1 MIGSK
6 LPMNSYRGNDRFI
19 SGGDN
24 SAMPSRLSR
33 KATLGD
39 YLTVC
44 VMAGVGFISFYLLD
58 IFTGL
63 FFILSFLIEYF

>member
-1 MIGSK
+1 
-6 LPMNSYRGNDRFI
+6 SYRGNDRFI

-24 SAMPSRLSR
+24 SAMPLQLSR
-33 KATLGD
+33 KATQGD

-44 VMAGVGFISFYLLD
+44 VMAGVGYISLYLLD

-63 FFILSFLIEYF
+63 FFILFF